1 VGGASRGDYVQD
13 ERYIAKSTWMCGA
26 IVHGLHNPK
35 AIATG
40 CADPSYKCTTLWEA
54 RLAAY
59 YSTQRALASIE
70 QLTTGKEL
78 TAKFDR
84 CHAPT
89 DWERKINVSSLT
101 GQSHD

>member
-1 VGGASRGDYVQD
+1 MRSPGATKTDQEIED
-13 ERYIAKSTWMCGA
+13 
-26 IVHGLHNPK
+26 
-35 AIATG
+35 IAT
-40 CADPSYKCTTLWEA
+40 
-54 RLAAY
+54 Y